1 MKNYS
6 ASFWF
11 MCISM
16 FLFTTSFNLILP
28 ELNDFITQLG
38 GGDSKGLII
47 LVFTISAAISRPFSG
62 KLSDIIGRKAVMNT
76 GIFICI
82 VVCLLYPLST
92 TVWFFLALRFL
103 HGFCAGFMPTGATAL
118 VTDIL
123 PADKR
128 GMGMGIW
135 GTFISLGMGVGFSLG
150 SVIANWFGLNTLF
163 MIASLFAVVSTIL
176 MFKVEETLPHK
187 ESFKIKHLYVRWT
200 DVFEPRVLPAAI
212 VMFLSCTC
220 SGIIL
225 VLSSEISDFLHLP
238 IKGWFFLF
246 YVMSTIFV
254 RLLSGKLS
262 DRIGRRETLL
272 AGMILVIVSML
283 LIGYATNSWSYTISA
298 IIFGLATGI
307 TSPTIFAWTADL
319 SDPERRGVG
328 SGTMFIALEL
338 GVMLGSFSTTLLYDN
353 TFASIPRAFLAGT
366 SLSVVACLYLI
377 YHLKYRKSST

>member
-1 MKNYS
+1 
-6 ASFWF
+6 

-28 ELNDFITQLG
+28 ELNDFLTQLG
-38 GGDSKGLII
+38 GAGSKGLII

-92 TVWFFLALRFL
+92 TVWFFLLLRFF

-150 SVIANWFGLNTLF
+150 SVITGWLGLNALF
-163 MIASLFAVVSTIL
+163 MIASLFAVVSSIL
-176 MFKVEETLPHK
+176 MFKVEETLVHTQK
-187 ESFKIKHLYVRWT
+187 FKARHLRIRWT
-200 DVFEPRVLPAAI
+200 DIFEPRVLPAAI

-225 VLSSEISDFLHLP
+225 VLSAEISGFLHLGN
-238 IKGWFFLF
+238 KGWFFLF
-246 YVMSTIFV
+246 YVMSTIVV
-254 RLLSGKLS
+254 RLLAGKLS

-272 AGMILVIVSML
+272 IGMVLVIVSML
-283 LIGYATNSWSYTISA
+283 LIGYATNIWSYTISSV
-298 IIFGLATGI
+298 IFGLATGI

-366 SLSVVACLYLI
+366 ILSAVACIYLV